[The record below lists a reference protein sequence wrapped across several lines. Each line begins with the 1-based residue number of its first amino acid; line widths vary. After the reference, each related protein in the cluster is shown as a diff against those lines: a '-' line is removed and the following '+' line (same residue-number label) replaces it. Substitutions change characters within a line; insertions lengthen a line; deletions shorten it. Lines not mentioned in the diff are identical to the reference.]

1 MHGVAE
7 PPRILSAFFLTTS
20 NKIDLFQGHGDPFLR
35 LLPFL
40 DRRRFFGFRK
50 MMTLV
55 ILLLFNSNGGR
66 CLDGDASFAFS
77 LFAISPLSIDHSTL
91 LCYTTFIPNV
101 ERQFFSICKS
111 IYKRSF
117 VVTSD
122 VAHGGSLSTF
132 GYFTLHPTVFYDL
145 FSYLFL
151 SFPLLIL
158 LFLSK
163 IPERVVV
170 VVAFASEKREKRNTR
185 TLYGSHIPVW

>member
-77 LFAISPLSIDHSTL
+77 LFAISPLCIDHSTL

-101 ERQFFSICKS
+101 ERQFFFYLQEHLQTEFCCNKRCRARGQSFDLWIFHFTSNCLL
-111 IYKRSF
+111 RSF
-117 VVTSD
+117 FLFILIIS
-122 VAHGGSLSTF
+122 
-132 GYFTLHPTVFYDL
+132 FTYSFVFIQD
-145 FSYLFL
+145 
-151 SFPLLIL
+151 
-158 LFLSK
+158 
-163 IPERVVV
+163 
-170 VVAFASEKREKRNTR
+170 TR
-185 TLYGSHIPVW
+185 AGRCRCRFRF